1 MKARLIRRETFSCAH
16 RLHNKAMSVEENR
29 ELYGKCNNPN
39 GHGHNYTLLVH
50 ILGEIDQ
57 STGMIFN
64 ISDLKSIVKSVV
76 QQVDHMHLDMD
87 VEWFADRVST
97 TENLSVFFYQEIASK
112 LPSTITLNKIE
123 LWETE
128 NNCVVYSGQ

>member
-1 MKARLIRRETFSCAH
+1 
-16 RLHNKAMSVEENR
+16 MSVEENR

-39 GHGHNYTLLVH
+39 GHGHNYILLVH

-64 ISDLKSIVKSVV
+64 ISDLKQIVKSVV

-97 TENLSVFFYQEIASK
+97 TENLSVFLYQQIAPK
-112 LPSTITLNKIE
+112 LPSTITLDKIE